1 MSAEAL
7 YSDTDYSVTIRSSD
21 SKTRIFDKVF
31 VVTVQAQDYTSTK
44 ALSFDGDTAILSVS
58 DVDYAAE
65 YVIQKQS

>member
-1 MSAEAL
+1 VFLRGITQFNIEKAVNA
-7 YSDTDYSVTIRSSD
+7 SSHQAFID
-21 SKTRIFDKVF
+21 ISKCSGCGECLKKCQV
-31 VVTVQAQDYTSTK
+31 K